1 MTETIKVEV
10 DEALARRFRKR
21 AMELYGYKRGA
32 VKRALEESMK
42 KFSTPG
48 RVDWHSVRGVLKNM
62 RISSVQLQHRIWSKV
77 D

>member
-1 MTETIKVEV
+1 
-10 DEALARRFRKR
+10 LARRFRKR

-48 RVDWHSVRGVLKNM
+48 GVDWHSVRGVLKNM
-62 RISSVQLQHRIWSKV
+62 RIGSVQLQHRIWSKV